1 MEKKKDKTKI
11 KDLVYCRDKVL
22 REIASKKKI
31 EGIKWKDKENSVRQL
46 KIRRATNSKE
56 VEETC

>member
-22 REIASKKKI
+22 WEIASKKK
-31 EGIKWKDKENSVRQL
+31 KTS
-46 KIRRATNSKE
+46 
-56 VEETC
+56 

>member
-22 REIASKKKI
+22 REIASKKKKKNLR
-31 EGIKWKDKENSVRQL
+31 ELNKNRKGIV
-46 KIRRATNSKE
+46 
-56 VEETC
+56 